1 MKSHSSYYKY
11 SKQKKIFLRHKTI
24 VREIIE
30 VLTTAT
36 KFYQLASKTTKL

>member
-24 VREIIE
+24 VIEITE
-30 VLTTAT
+30 DLTTAT
-36 KFYQLASKTTKL
+36 KFYQSTSKPTKL